1 MMQKPSRIVNQG
13 SESRGFNFS
22 IYEYITPSNLAAN
35 FNGAR
40 REMARFSKM
49 GHSNNLGGLT
59 FDHFWNLYLGVG
71 DGAKDSLQPHA
82 RHQWVNS

>member
-22 IYEYITPSNLAAN
+22 IYEYITPSDLAAN

-40 REMARFSKM
+40 REVARFHKP

-71 DGAKDSLQPHA
+71 DGANDSLPPHA
-82 RHQWVNS
+82 RRQGVNS

>member
-1 MMQKPSRIVNQG
+1 
-13 SESRGFNFS
+13 
-22 IYEYITPSNLAAN
+22 
-35 FNGAR
+35 
-40 REMARFSKM
+40 MARFSKM

-71 DGAKDSLQPHA
+71 DEAKDSLQPHP